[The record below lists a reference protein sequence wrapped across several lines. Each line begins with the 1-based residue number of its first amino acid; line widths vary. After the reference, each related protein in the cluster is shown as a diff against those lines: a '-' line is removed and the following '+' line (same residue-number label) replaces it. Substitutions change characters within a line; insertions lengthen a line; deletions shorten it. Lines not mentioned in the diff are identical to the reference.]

1 MQPETNSKRDQLI
14 QRIQDSLRKA
24 ENYSLRL
31 RRTYTRLVVGGF
43 VGSTATVLV
52 AGGTAVQGPL
62 VGSGVEGW
70 RLACIV
76 AALLSLIST
85 ICVGLVQQLKLGE
98 RVPQGQLCIGQLR
111 ALDIALAIEGREFDE
126 IAKEYE
132 GVVKAFPEVI

>member
-1 MQPETNSKRDQLI
+1 MQLGLNSRKEQLV
-14 QRIQDSLRKA
+14 QRIRDSLLRA

-31 RRTYTRLVVGGF
+31 RRSYTRLVIGGF
-43 VGSTATVLV
+43 ISSTVTVLV
-52 AGGTAVQGPL
+52 AGGTAVEGPV

-111 ALDIALAIEGREFDE
+111 ALDIALMIEGRDLDE